1 MVKKVIIILF
11 LILIVFFPPIF
22 PKNLIKGENNNL
34 KDYFGF
40 IFTYFN
46 NKIERTSIF
55 SFTIKEYNLK
65 GIVLKNINTNK
76 AYIFSKEGELIKEG
90 EVAGFPV
97 IYFKEE
103 NLKDKYESIKSY
115 FLSYINIYQTL
126 KDLNL
131 VPFLDSENDIC
142 YLENEKL
149 KVLLG
154 DKNFSLRVDNLKAL
168 LSKEEISGIL
178 DASFD
183 NIIIYRGKWWKEFWI
198 LLNFRQKIKLYL
210 H

>member
-11 LILIVFFPPIF
+11 LILIVLFPPIF
-22 PKNLIKGENNNL
+22 PKNLIKGENKNL

-40 IFTYFN
+40 VLTYFN

-55 SFTIKEYNLK
+55 SFKIKEYNLK

-90 EVAGFPV
+90 DVAGFPV

-131 VPFLDSENDIC
+131 VPFLDSEKDIF

-154 DKNFSLRVDNLKAL
+154 NKNLSQRVDNLKAL

-183 NIIIYRGKWWKEFWI
+183 NIIIYRGK
-198 LLNFRQKIKLYL
+198 
-210 H
+210 

>member
-1 MVKKVIIILF
+1 MKKVIIILF
-11 LILIVFFPPIF
+11 LILIILFPPIF
-22 PKNLIKGENNNL
+22 PKNLIKGDSKNL

-40 IFTYFN
+40 VFMYFN

-55 SFTIKEYNLK
+55 NYTIKEYNLK
-65 GIVLKNINTNK
+65 GVVLKNINTNK

-90 EVAGFPV
+90 EVNGFPI

-103 NLKDKYESIKSY
+103 NIKDKYESIKEY
-115 FLSYINIYQTL
+115 FFSYINIYQPL
-126 KDLNL
+126 KELNL
-131 VPFLDSENDIC
+131 TPFLDNENDLC

-149 KVLLG
+149 NVLLG
-154 DKNFSLRVDNLKAL
+154 NKNFSVRIDNLVAL

-183 NIIIYRGKWWKEFWI
+183 NIIIYRGK
-198 LLNFRQKIKLYL
+198 
-210 H
+210 

>member
-11 LILIVFFPPIF
+11 LILIILFPPIF
-22 PKNLIKGENNNL
+22 PKNLIKGENKNL

-40 IFTYFN
+40 VFTYFN
-46 NKIERTSIF
+46 NKIERDSIF
-55 SFTIKEYNLK
+55 SFKIKEYNLK

-131 VPFLDSENDIC
+131 VPFIDSKNDIC

-154 DKNFSLRVDNLKAL
+154 DKNFSQRVDNLKAL

-183 NIIIYRGKWWKEFWI
+183 NIIIYRGK
-198 LLNFRQKIKLYL
+198 
-210 H
+210 

>member
-11 LILIVFFPPIF
+11 LILIILFPPIF
-22 PKNLIKGENNNL
+22 PKKLIKGENNNL
-34 KDYFGF
+34 KDHFGF
-40 IFTYFN
+40 VFTYFN

-55 SFTIKEYNLK
+55 CFKIKEYNLK
-65 GIVLKNINTNK
+65 GIVLKKINTNK
-76 AYIFSKEGELIKEG
+76 AYIFSKVGELIKEG
-90 EVAGFPV
+90 EVNGFPV

-115 FLSYINIYQTL
+115 FLSYIDIYETL
-126 KDLNL
+126 KELNL
-131 VPFLDSENDIC
+131 TPFLDTEKDIC

-149 KVLLG
+149 KILLG
-154 DKNFSLRVDNLKAL
+154 NKNFSKRVDNLKAL

-183 NIIIYRGKWWKEFWI
+183 NIIIYKGKWWKEF
-198 LLNFRQKIKLYL
+198 
-210 H
+210 